1 MTCKSFFFALSYIE
15 RNKQAYKNMDMKSDD
30 GNILQNTIIAK
41 CASLQASSHLFLLM
55 YEKEDSPNKK
65 EHRVKDPNGKIEQQT
80 NSSCLY

>member
-1 MTCKSFFFALSYIE
+1 
-15 RNKQAYKNMDMKSDD
+15 MDMKSDD
-30 GNILQNTIIAK
+30 DNILQNTIIAK